1 MSDPFD
7 KAIVLDLFQ
16 QIKEYLESAQKSFEA
31 VPNVAFFHASHKGKE
46 KLASI
51 CMFLMVVGEQVKKID
66 KLTHGNFLS
75 KYADINWRRIMAFR
89 NIVAHDYAHI
99 DSEIVFNICST
110 EIESLLKSIN
120 QIIDALKLPNSCPP
134 YAHDTFFIPE

>member
-1 MSDPFD
+1 MSEIFD

-16 QIKEYLESAQKSFEA
+16 QVKEYLESAQKSFEA
-31 VPNVAFFHASHKGKE
+31 VPNVAFFHASHEGKE

-51 CMFLMVVGEQVKKID
+51 CMFLMVVGEQIKKID
-66 KLTHGNFLS
+66 KLTHGEFLPR
-75 KYADINWRRIMAFR
+75 YANINWRRIMAFR

-110 EIESLLKSIN
+110 EIEPLLKIVN
-120 QIIDALKLPNSCPP
+120 QIIATWKPLED
-134 YAHDTFFIPE
+134 